1 MLFSDL
7 NLSQNIIE
15 ILENKNIKI
24 PTNSQILSFEKIS
37 NGENIWLK
45 SPTGSGKT
53 LAYILPIMN
62 KLLIDKKPLTQV
74 VFFTPTHE
82 LAIQISNFINETFSS
97 IGIKSLA
104 LIGKASIDRQ
114 KEKLKKKPNIVV
126 GSVGRILELIDQ
138 KN

>member
-62 KLLIDKKPLTQV
+62 KLLIDKNLLHKL
-74 VFFTPTHE
+74 FFSH
-82 LAIQISNFINETFSS
+82 LLMS
-97 IGIKSLA
+97 
-104 LIGKASIDRQ
+104 
-114 KEKLKKKPNIVV
+114 
-126 GSVGRILELIDQ
+126 
-138 KN
+138 